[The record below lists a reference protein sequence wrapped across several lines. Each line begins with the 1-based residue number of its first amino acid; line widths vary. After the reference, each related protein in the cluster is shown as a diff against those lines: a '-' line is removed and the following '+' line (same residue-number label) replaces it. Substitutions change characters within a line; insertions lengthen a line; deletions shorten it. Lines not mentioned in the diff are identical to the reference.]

1 MMKDLRYG
9 VIRKVQQVEK
19 KRFSEEELLNLA
31 LQPKR
36 DEGKRLIDE
45 FKK

>member
-19 KRFSEEELLNLA
+19 KRFYKEELLNLA
-31 LQPKR
+31 LQPNR
-36 DEGKRLIDE
+36 DEEKRLIDE